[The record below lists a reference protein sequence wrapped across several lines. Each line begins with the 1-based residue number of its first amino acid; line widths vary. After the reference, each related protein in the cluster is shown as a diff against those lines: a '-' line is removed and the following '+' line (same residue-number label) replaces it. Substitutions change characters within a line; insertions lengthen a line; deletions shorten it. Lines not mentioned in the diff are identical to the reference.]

1 MSKPKREWSNSDIR
15 SLVQGEFHNY
25 FGQSLHNY
33 QKSDWF
39 VWFLSNST
47 RYAIFFLFLQKY
59 GKGEMVSYTD
69 LTQTKKIGRVNL
81 KIDSIKATIRDGLE
95 LGFLQSFKSD
105 DDRRVTLY
113 DFNPRIIHEVADYC
127 FCMRRNRMIETA
139 SYIHSETTLKVSKE
153 LENAVTDEWAE
164 AVSSTVDAVSG
175 VLESKFGVTNLKNIT
190 PISKKK
196 KQVDK

>member
-47 RYAIFFLFLQKY
+47 RYSIFFLFLQKY

-69 LTQTKKIGRVNL
+69 LTQTKKIGQINL
-81 KIDSIKATIRDGLE
+81 KIDSIKATIPDGLE

-113 DFNPRIIHEVADYC
+113 DFNTRIIHEVADYC

-164 AVSSTVDAVSG
+164 AVSTTVNVVSE
-175 VLESKFGVTNLKNIT
+175 VLESKFGVTHLKNIN

>member
-69 LTQTKKIGRVNL
+69 LTQTKKIGQINL

-164 AVSSTVDAVSG
+164 AVSSTVDAVSEFLSLNL
-175 VLESKFGVTNLKNIT
+175 VLLI
-190 PISKKK
+190 
-196 KQVDK
+196 

>member
-33 QKSDWF
+33 RKSDWF

-69 LTQTKKIGRVNL
+69 LTQTKKIGQVNL

>member
-15 SLVQGEFHNY
+15 SLTQGEYHNY
-25 FGQSLHNY
+25 YGQSLHTY

-69 LTQTKKIGRVNL
+69 LTLTKKIGLVNL
-81 KIDSIKATIRDGLE
+81 KIDSIKATIRDGIE

-139 SYIHSETTLKVSKE
+139 AYIHSQTTLKISKE

-164 AVSSTVDAVSG
+164 AVSSTVDAASA
-175 VLESKFGVTNLKNIT
+175 VLESKFGVAKSENIT

-196 KQVDK
+196 KQVNK

>member
-69 LTQTKKIGRVNL
+69 LTQTKKIGQVNL

-113 DFNPRIIHEVADYC
+113 DFNTRIIHEVADYC

>member
-15 SLVQGEFHNY
+15 SLVQGEFNY
-25 FGQSLHNY
+25 FGQSLHIY
-33 QKSDWF
+33 KKSDWF

-69 LTQTKKIGRVNL
+69 LTQTKKIGQINL

-113 DFNPRIIHEVADYC
+113 DFNTRIIHEVADYC

-175 VLESKFGVTNLKNIT
+175 FLESKFGVTNLKNIT

>member
-33 QKSDWF
+33 RKSDWF

-47 RYAIFFLFLQKY
+47 RYSIFFLFLQKY

-69 LTQTKKIGRVNL
+69 LTQTKKIGQVNL

>member
-47 RYAIFFLFLQKY
+47 RYSIFFLFLQKY

-69 LTQTKKIGRVNL
+69 LTQTKKIGQINL
-81 KIDSIKATIRDGLE
+81 KIDSIKATIPDGLE

-113 DFNPRIIHEVADYC
+113 DFNTRIIHEVADYC

-175 VLESKFGVTNLKNIT
+175 VLESKFGVTNSKNIT

-196 KQVDK
+196 K